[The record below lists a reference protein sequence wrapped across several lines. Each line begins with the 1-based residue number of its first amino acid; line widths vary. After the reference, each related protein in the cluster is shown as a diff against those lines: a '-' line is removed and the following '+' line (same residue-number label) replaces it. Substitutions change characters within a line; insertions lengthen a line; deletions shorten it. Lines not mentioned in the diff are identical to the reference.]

1 MAIQK
6 IKALIL
12 RSVNFHETSRI
23 LTVFTEEYGKIT
35 LIAKGVRKSKSQL
48 IGILEPTNIIQAIIY
63 KKPNRDIYTLTQAEL
78 LTSLTKLKQ
87 DLKKLYLGY
96 AILETILKLTETED
110 ESPELFKLAAN
121 SLFFL
126 NKSGNNNWNQ
136 LFFFWFEFLKLSGY
150 QMNFF
155 NCFRCEKVFDN
166 GYKWRFSKFD
176 GGILCDNHNTSA
188 NIPIITKN
196 AILAIQKIKTSKLQS
211 VTSFEIANSTAL
223 EVTKHIEL
231 YFQEHF
237 ENFVGWN
244 STKQLSEVLREMQKN
259 PVKEKIQIDN

>member
-23 LTVFTEEYGKIT
+23 LTVFSEEFGKIT

-48 IGILEPTNIIQAIIY
+48 IGILEPTNIVQAIIY

-78 LTSLTKLKQ
+78 LTSLTELKQ
-87 DLKKLYLGY
+87 DLKKLYLGF

-110 ESPELFKLAAN
+110 ESPKLFKLAAN

-126 NKSGNNNWNQ
+126 NKSKNNFWNQ
-136 LFFFWFEFLKLSGY
+136 LFYFWFEFLKLSGY

-155 NCFRCEKVFDN
+155 NCFGCEKEFNN
-166 GYKWRFSKFD
+166 GFKWRFSKND
-176 GGILCDNHNTSA
+176 GGILCEAHNS
-188 NIPIITKN
+188 NPNLPIITKN
-196 AILAIQKIKTSKLQS
+196 AILTIQKIKSSKLQS
-211 VTSFEIANSTAL
+211 VTSFEIDSTTSL
-223 EVTKHIEL
+223 EIAKLLEL

-237 ENFVGWN
+237 ENFGGWN
-244 STKQLSEVLREMQKN
+244 STNQLNDVLKELGKN
-259 PVKEKIQIDN
+259 HPLEKIQI